1 MEAAAMK
8 LGRIVLKRLL
18 LSLVTLWLLSVL
30 VFAGGQLLPGDVG
43 RAILGPLADARAV
56 ANLNHQLGVDRPL
69 LVQYWDWVSH
79 FVVGDMSMSYTFR
92 SPVAP
97 FIVTALIN
105 SLKLAAVA
113 FLLVVPVSIF
123 GGVLAALQVGR
134 PIDRIITIVGLSAT
148 VLPEFVTGIVLILI
162 FGIWLDWLP
171 ISATWPEGSGPLT
184 QIYYLLLPSLP
195 LFLVLFGYI
204 ARMARAG
211 TIESLDADY
220 TRTAVLKGL
229 PWRVVLW
236 RHVLR
241 NSLLPTITVIATQV
255 GYLIGGLVVVEV
267 LFHYQGIGGLIYT
280 AARGKDF
287 PMLEASI
294 LTIGIIYTVATLTAD
309 LLYSAL
315 NPRIHF
321 GAVE

>member
-1 MEAAAMK
+1 MSFSK
-8 LGRIVLKRLL
+8 ILLKRLL
-18 LSLVTLWLLSVL
+18 LSLITLWLLSVI
-30 VFAGGQLLPGDVG
+30 VFAGAQMLPGDVG

-56 ANLNHQLGVDRPL
+56 ANLNHQLGADRPL
-69 LVQYWDWVSH
+69 LVQYLDWIGH
-79 FVVGDMSMSYTFR
+79 FVIGDMSMSYTFR

-97 FIVTALIN
+97 FIITALIN

-113 FLLVVPVSIF
+113 FALVVPMGIL
-123 GGVLAALQVGR
+123 GGVWAALHVGR
-134 PIDRIITIVGLSAT
+134 PLDRIISVLGLSAT

-162 FGIWLDWLP
+162 FGVWLNWLP
-171 ISATWPEGSGPLT
+171 ITATAPDDADMLT
-184 QIYYLLLPSLP
+184 QIYYLLLPSFP
-195 LFLVLFGYI
+195 LVFVLFGYI

-211 TIESLDADY
+211 TIEALDADY

-229 PWRVVLW
+229 PQRTVLW

-241 NSLLPTITVIATQV
+241 NALLPTITVIATQV

-267 LFHYQGIGGLIYT
+267 LFHYQGIGSLIYT

-287 PMLEASI
+287 PMLEAGI
-294 LTIGIIYTVATLTAD
+294 LSIGIVYTFATLTAD

-315 NPRIHF
+315 NPRIRF